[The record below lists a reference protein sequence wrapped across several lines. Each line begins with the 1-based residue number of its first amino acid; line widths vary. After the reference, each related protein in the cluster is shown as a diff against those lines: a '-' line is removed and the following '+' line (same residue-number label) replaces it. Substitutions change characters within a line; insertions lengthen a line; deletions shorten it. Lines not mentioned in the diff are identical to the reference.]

1 MKENK
6 GVNRKMKKGLS
17 FILAI
22 LVLLSVVLAG
32 CGSKETTAPKENQ
45 EQQEA
50 EVQSTLVFGRGG
62 DSVSLDP
69 ANVTDGESLNVT
81 KNIFDTLVDYKEGN
95 TEIEPALAEKWEAS
109 EDGLTWTFY
118 LKQGVKFHDGTD
130 FNADAV
136 VFNFNRWMDKE
147 NPYHQGDFP
156 YYGYMFGGYKGDEGH
171 VIKEVVA
178 KDPYTVEIQLNK
190 PQGPF
195 LNNIAMTA
203 FAIASPDAIKKYGDK
218 FGENPVGTGPFVF
231 KQWIRNDKIVL
242 EKNPNYWVQGYPLL
256 NQLIFKSIPDNQAR
270 FTALQSGDIDMM
282 DGVNPDDVTL
292 AEKNA
297 DLQVWLRPSMN
308 VGYLAFN
315 TEKPPFDNV
324 KVRQALS
331 MAVNKQALINAFYNG
346 LAEPAKNPM
355 PPSLWGYND
364 AVQDYAYNLDEAK
377 KLLAEAG
384 YPDGFTTD
392 LWYMPVPRPYI
403 PQGKKIAEAMQAEFE
418 KIGVKTNLV
427 TEEWAT
433 YLEKTGKGEHSM
445 ALLGWTGDNG
455 DPDNFLYVLL
465 DKDNAKA
472 PDAGNISFYKNDQLH
487 EILIKAQQSSDV
499 NERTELYKQAQEI
512 IHNDA
517 PWVPL
522 VHSTPPLLGK
532 KNIVGFNPHPTGS
545 DKFTK
550 VHFE

>member
-1 MKENK
+1 
-6 GVNRKMKKGLS
+6 MKKGLS
-17 FILAI
+17 LFLAI
-22 LVLLSVVLAG
+22 LFLLSIALTG
-32 CGSKETTAPKENQ
+32 CGGSKETATSNGDQGKSNTN
-45 EQQEA
+45 
-50 EVQSTLVFGRGG
+50 VQSTLVFGRGG

-81 KNIFDTLVDYKEGN
+81 QNIFDTLVAYKEGN
-95 TEIEPALAEKWEAS
+95 TEIEPALAEKWETSA
-109 EDGLTWTFY
+109 DGLTWTFH
-118 LKQGVKFHDGTD
+118 LRQGVKFHDGTD

-136 VFNFNRWMDKE
+136 VFNFNRWMDKK
-147 NPYHQGDFP
+147 NPYHKGDFP
-156 YYGYMFGGYKGDEGH
+156 YYGYMFGGYKGDKGH
-171 VIKEVVA
+171 VIKNVVA
-178 KDPYTVEIQLNK
+178 KDPYTVEIQLNV

-195 LNNIAMTA
+195 LNNLAMPA
-203 FAIASPDAIKKYGDK
+203 FAIASPEAIKKYGEK

-231 KQWIRNDKIVL
+231 KQWIRNDKIIL
-242 EKNPNYWVQGYPLL
+242 DKNPNYWLKGYPLL
-256 NQLIFKSIPDNQAR
+256 SQLIFKSIPDNQAR

-292 AEKNA
+292 AKKNPA
-297 DLQVWLRPSMN
+297 LQVWLRPSMN

-315 TEKPPFDNV
+315 TQKPPFNNV
-324 KVRQALS
+324 KVRQALN
-331 MAVNKQALINAFYNG
+331 MAVNKQALIDAFYNG
-346 LAEPAKNPM
+346 LAEPAKNPI

-364 AVQDYAYNLDEAK
+364 AIQDYSYNIEEAK
-377 KLLAEAG
+377 KLLTEAG
-384 YPDGFTTD
+384 YPNGFTTD

-403 PQGKKIAEAMQAEFE
+403 PQGKKIAEAIQTEFE

-433 YLEKTGKGEHSM
+433 YLDKTGKGEHTM
-445 ALLGWTGDNG
+445 ALFGWTGDNG

-472 PDAGNISFYKNDQLH
+472 PDAGNISFYKNDKLH
-487 EILIKAQQSSDV
+487 EILIKAQRSSDQ

-517 PWVPL
+517 PWIPL
-522 VHSTPPLLGK
+522 VHSTPPLVGK
-532 KNIVGFNPHPTGS
+532 KNIVGFNPHPTGT